1 MDWKARLDK
10 ATAAIKGVAD
20 SEQVRS
26 LTARA
31 KEAASDLASAAR
43 KGAASAADA
52 VTRATADPATVK
64 MRYFNVEISI
74 VSPSDGLQVTR
85 PHAGALVIADGAGN
99 ALVISLAP
107 PQPAVS
113 ETVGV
118 VAKLNDTTF
127 DLGPEDGVN
136 VIVLKT

>member
-1 MDWKARLDK
+1 MDWKAQLDK
-10 ATAAIKGVAD
+10 ATAALKGVAD
-20 SEQVRS
+20 SEKLKG

-31 KEAASDLASAAR
+31 KDAASDLAAAAKR
-43 KGAASAADA
+43 GAASAADA
-52 VTRATADPATVK
+52 MTRATADPATVK
-64 MRYFNVEISI
+64 MHYLNAEINI

-85 PHAGALVIADGAGN
+85 PHAGALVISDGAGN
-99 ALVISLAP
+99 ALVISLALP
-107 PQPAVS
+107 KAAVS

-136 VIVLKT
+136 VIVLKA

>member
-1 MDWKARLDK
+1 MDWKAQLDK
-10 ATAAIKGVAD
+10 ATAALKGAAD
-20 SEQVRS
+20 SDRLKG

-31 KEAASDLASAAR
+31 KEAASDLAAAAKR
-43 KGAASAADA
+43 GAASAADA

-64 MRYFNVEISI
+64 MHYFNAEISI

-85 PHAGALVIADGAGN
+85 PHAGALVISDGAGN

-107 PQPAVS
+107 PKPAVS

-118 VAKLNDTTF
+118 VAKLDDTTY

-136 VIVLKT
+136 VVILKA

>member
-1 MDWKARLDK
+1 MDWKEQLNR
-10 ATAAIKGVAD
+10 ATAAIKGAAD
-20 SEQVRS
+20 NETVKG
-26 LTARA
+26 LTAKARQ
-31 KEAASDLASAAR
+31 AASDLAKAAK

-64 MRYFNVEISI
+64 MRYFNTEISI
-74 VSPSDGLQVTR
+74 VSPSDGLQVTC
-85 PHAGALVIADGAGN
+85 PHAGALVISDGAGN

-107 PQPAVS
+107 PKPAVS

-136 VIVLKT
+136 VIVLKS